1 MSVSLAMSRARV
13 EISFSAFA
21 RTRMRNVSSGPVVSA
36 ASPDA
41 PDNSSSTISPCPA
54 PDIIF
59 FITVLL
65 TSSIGFRRC
74 PSVHCSLLVSKQVHD
89 REVGDG
95 TEEKIRCGDQEAD
108 HVTGLDPLRRPQ
120 KKRDQHSGKD
130 AERKD
135 AYNLASAQ
143 GRRG

>member
-21 RTRMRNVSSGPVVSA
+21 RTRMRNVPSGPVVSA

-108 HVTGLDPLRRPQ
+108 QVTGLDPLRRPRA
-120 KKRDQHSGKD
+120 KRDQPRCQTAKCRAGEPMASGQ
-130 AERKD
+130 RT
-135 AYNLASAQ
+135 
-143 GRRG
+143 